1 MLISYGMH
9 AIDLGNIITL
19 IVAILQAFLEIV
31 ESVLDIHSCKNLI
44 AQDCCK
50 NLLLQ
55 KNWSCCSVP
64 GEITRKR

>member
-55 KNWSCCSVP
+55 KN
-64 GEITRKR
+64 